1 MRVYGVSIR
10 AEVASWDVF
19 LLVRNELD
27 QAKALFR
34 SDMAVSVA
42 CLTPVTI
49 SGCRC
54 TFVIS
59 VLDFEIVSNEDN
71 MEQAPL
77 AL

>member
-1 MRVYGVSIR
+1 MRVYAILIR

-19 LLVRNELD
+19 LLARNELD
-27 QAKALFR
+27 KAKASFQ

-49 SGCRC
+49 SGCQC

-59 VLDFEIVSNEDN
+59 VLDFEIVSNENN